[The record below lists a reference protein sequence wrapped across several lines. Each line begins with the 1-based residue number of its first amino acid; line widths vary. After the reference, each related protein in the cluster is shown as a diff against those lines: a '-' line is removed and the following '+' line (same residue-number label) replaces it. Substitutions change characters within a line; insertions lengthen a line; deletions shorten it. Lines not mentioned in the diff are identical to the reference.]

1 MTSQPPPLPSP
12 RTVAPRRIAP
22 WIVGILGLV
31 LLTAAL
37 PVLVALGVWS
47 CIRVGGDAR
56 ALRTAAL
63 RASGQRWDRQVE
75 VSAGPMLLGLARL
88 GIGFA
93 PVERDARLA
102 LDAVRRAEVAV
113 FKSRSGGG
121 TDAGMPV
128 LRAADATMTRRG
140 WERLVGVVNDEAT
153 VAVYVPRGRSSDESL
168 EACVLVL
175 NDEHLVV
182 VSARTELMP
191 LLELAE
197 RHQRGHGPLF
207 ALDR

>member
-1 MTSQPPPLPSP
+1 MSPQPPPIPPP
-12 RTVAPRRIAP
+12 RATAPRRNSP
-22 WIVGILGLV
+22 WIVGILGVV
-31 LLTAAL
+31 LLTATL
-37 PVLVALGVWS
+37 PMLVALGVWS

-56 ALRTAAL
+56 ALRITAL
-63 RASGQRWDRQVE
+63 RASGHHWDRQVE
-75 VSAGPMLLGLARL
+75 VSAGPVLLGLARL

-93 PVERDARLA
+93 PVQRDARLA
-102 LDAVRRAEVAV
+102 FDAIRRAEVAV
-113 FKSRSGGG
+113 FKSRGGG
-121 TDAGMPV
+121 ATDAGTPV
-128 LRAADATMTRRG
+128 LLAADATMTRRG
-140 WERLVGVVNDEAT
+140 WERLVGVINDEAT
-153 VAVYVPRGRSSDESL
+153 VAVYVPRGKRSGETL

-197 RHQRGHGPLF
+197 RHRTGEGPLF

>member
-1 MTSQPPPLPSP
+1 MLPQPSPLPPPRPA
-12 RTVAPRRIAP
+12 APRRISP
-22 WIVGILGLV
+22 WLVGILGLV
-31 LLTAAL
+31 LVTAAL

-56 ALRTAAL
+56 ALRSAAL

-75 VSAGPMLLGLARL
+75 VSAGPVLLGLARL

-102 LDAVRRAEVAV
+102 LDAIRRAEVAV
-113 FKSRSGGG
+113 FKSRHRGA
-121 TDAGMPV
+121 TDSGMPV
-128 LRAADATMTRRG
+128 LQAADTTMTRRG
-140 WERLVGVVNDEAT
+140 WERLVGVVNHDAT
-153 VAVYVPRGRSSDESL
+153 VAVYVPRDNRSDEWL

-175 NDEHLVV
+175 NDENLVI
-182 VSARTELMP
+182 VSGRTELMP

-197 RHQRGHGPLF
+197 RHRAGTGPLF
-207 ALDR
+207 AFER